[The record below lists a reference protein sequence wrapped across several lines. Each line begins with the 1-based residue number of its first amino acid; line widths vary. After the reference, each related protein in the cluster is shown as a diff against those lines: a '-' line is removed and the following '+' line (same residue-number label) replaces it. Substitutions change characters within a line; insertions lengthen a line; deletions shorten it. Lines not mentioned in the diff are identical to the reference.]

1 MIDIVEFEKLVQLD
15 APSGARP
22 LITFMVKR
30 SIIEFCEKSWI
41 LFKDFSMTLDA
52 ADINTSFHNSVDI
65 DLSEYVTDLRPVAV
79 LRLYIDGIEWQCEY
93 VDLAQDTE
101 ITAYETVFSTTD
113 SKQITFVNDYTLR
126 IYKVDAAASEI
137 YLRMS
142 FKPLMANTEVD
153 DILYEDWVEPIIA
166 GAKARILALPG
177 RDWTDPQTAAM
188 NYRFFRMGISEAKRR
203 LQKNF
208 ADQEHRAEWQIF
220 GGVEE

>member
-1 MIDIVEFEKLVQLD
+1 MISIVEFEKLVQLD

-41 LFKDFSMTLDA
+41 LFKDFSMALSA
-52 ADINTSFHNSVDI
+52 SDINTSLHNSVDI

-79 LRLYIDGIEWQCEY
+79 MRLCIDGVEWACEY

-101 ITAYETVFSTTD
+101 ITSYASVFDIT
-113 SKQITFVNDYTLR
+113 SKQITFINDYTLR
-126 IYKVDAAASEI
+126 VYNVDDASSEI

-142 FKPLMANTEVD
+142 FKPLMANTEVED
-153 DILYEDWVEPIIA
+153 LLYEDWVEPIVA

-188 NYRFFRMGISEAKRR
+188 NYRFFRMGISEVKRR